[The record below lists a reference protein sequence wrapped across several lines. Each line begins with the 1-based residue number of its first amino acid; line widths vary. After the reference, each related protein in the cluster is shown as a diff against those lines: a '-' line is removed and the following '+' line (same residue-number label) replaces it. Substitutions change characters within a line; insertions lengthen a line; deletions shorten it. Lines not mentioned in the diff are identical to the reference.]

1 MLPALWRPC
10 VLLFAL
16 VFLTG
21 TACNSNPQFVEVSGV
36 VKLNGKPMPEALVEF
51 LPDPAQGTHGP
62 RASGTT
68 DGEGRFRL
76 ARDDEQDGAVVG
88 FHRVLIQDA
97 RTFPPARNRWSG
109 GKLPVMP
116 PSRISARYA
125 NASDTPLRQ
134 EVKTG
139 QPTIILEITGK

>member
-1 MLPALWRPC
+1 MIPGVWRAC
-10 VLLFAL
+10 LLLFASVL
-16 VFLTG
+16 LTA
-21 TACNSNPQFVEVSGV
+21 TACNSNPQLAEVSGV
-36 VKLNGKPMPEALVEF
+36 VTLNGKPMPEALVEF
-51 LPDPAQGTHGP
+51 LPDPAKGTHGP

-76 ARDDEQDGAVVG
+76 VRDNEQDGAVVG

-97 RTFPPARNRWSG
+97 RTFPPPRNRWTG

-116 PSRISARYA
+116 PSRISGRYA

-134 EVKTG
+134 EVKVG
-139 QPTIILEITGK
+139 PQTITLELTK